1 MMVSPRGFMEDS
13 YDFVWCLVSF
23 LSSYK
28 LKSSIKKSV
37 GAISFMV
44 ILFFSHNWLGWVP
57 CQTHCRDWDI
67 NKPLII
73 LNHVEG
79 M

>member
-1 MMVSPRGFMEDS
+1 
-13 YDFVWCLVSF
+13 
-23 LSSYK
+23 
-28 LKSSIKKSV
+28 
-37 GAISFMV
+37 MV